1 MNVKPIREAHFLDDY
16 IVEVVSGN
24 GSVIRL
30 NMAPFLSTIRFGLLK
45 DPQVW
50 KTGTT
55 DGVSIRWPG
64 VAEISYEEIMQ
75 RAFW

>member
-1 MNVKPIREAHFLDDY
+1 MSVNPIRSANFLDNH
-16 IVEVVSGN
+16 VLEVISGN
-24 GSVIRL
+24 GSVVRL
-30 NMAPFLSTIRFGLLK
+30 NMMPYLSTIRFSLLQ
-45 DPQVW
+45 DPKIW

-64 VAEISYEEIMQ
+64 VAEISYEEIIQ

>member
-1 MNVKPIREAHFLDDY
+1 MGVQPIQEAHFLDGY
-16 IVEVVSGN
+16 IVEVITGN

-30 NMAPFLSTIRFGLLK
+30 NMSPYLSTIRFKLLR
-45 DPQVW
+45 DPAIW
-50 KTGTT
+50 KTGTN